1 LRDRRNR
8 NLLSSMPLCFNLF
21 AKLHCEPAAAATV
34 LGVVLGLDV
43 ATVEEVLVEHAPPAA
58 KQLLGDRTAFD
69 AFVRYRTAGGASG
82 FLGIETKYTEPF
94 SPTSFPPGR
103 YEPSPAFTAA
113 GFAPGAAARLAG
125 PATNQLLRNT
135 LLAAA
140 TRHTGGYDLGHAVV
154 LTGRDDRAARRA
166 VGLVR
171 AELAEPD
178 RLLRW
183 LSLERL
189 VEQCQL
195 EARLASWAAR
205 FRRRYLDLSP
215 VASRFPVPADCPSD
229 GATYTPKMGRS
240 SSEVIQ
246 GTAGGG
252 SAARVMVVP
261 P

>member
-58 KQLLGDRTAFD
+58 KQLLGDRTA
-69 AFVRYRTAGGASG
+69 
-82 FLGIETKYTEPF
+82 IETKYTEPF

-229 GATYTPKMGRS
+229 GATHTPKMGRS

-252 SAARVMVVP
+252 SAARVTVVP